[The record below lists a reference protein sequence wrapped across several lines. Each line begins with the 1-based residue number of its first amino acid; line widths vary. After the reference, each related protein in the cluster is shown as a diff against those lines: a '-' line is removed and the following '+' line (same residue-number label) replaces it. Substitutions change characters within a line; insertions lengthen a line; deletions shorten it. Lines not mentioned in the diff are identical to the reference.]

1 MEIDLEKPELPEEPL
16 KRKRGR
22 PRKEPAPPKKPKK
35 RVLGRKKSP
44 KSANPCAHRTSKK
57 WQGPGIGIV
66 SKSRLKELWADPEW
80 REKKL
85 EAMKSVKGRGRPH
98 GVPDGFRKVTIEP
111 LRARI
116 IEENKLIVRY
126 MVATKQFT
134 ADNNVSEQAF
144 ETLLEAIR
152 VPGALKDRIS
162 AAKALLEYT
171 QRKPAAYSEVTLNKA
186 ETFLEAV
193 LEEAKSAEGTSGGS

>member
-1 MEIDLEKPELPEEPL
+1 MKLEPTNTEEPP

-22 PRKEPAPPKKPKK
+22 PRKNPLPPEKPKK

-44 KSANPCAHRTSKK
+44 ASENPCPQRSTKK

-66 SKSRLKELWADPEW
+66 SRSRLKELWADPEW
-80 REKKL
+80 RAKKL
-85 EAMKSVKGRGRPH
+85 EDMKSVKGRGRPH
-98 GVPDGFRKVTIEP
+98 GVPDGYRKKTIEP
-111 LRARI
+111 LRAQI

-134 ADNNVSEQAF
+134 PDNNVSEQAF

-193 LEEAKSAEGTSGGS
+193 LQEAQSAEGTSGSS